1 MRKCQF
7 AAQLLK
13 DFGPFEQQE
22 NAHFVWDFFYL
33 PEGKS
38 RDHIMAFI
46 SNTRYEMIFQPY
58 SIAILYLNS
67 SKEIVIDIGAKKATI
82 EFYGSYSKT
91 YKFKT
96 LDYKLLKKTLKEF
109 DKF

>member
-1 MRKCQF
+1 MRKCIF
-7 AAQLLK
+7 AARLLK

-33 PEGKS
+33 PEDKS

-46 SNTRYEMIFQPY
+46 GTKKYEIIFQPS
-58 SIAILYLNS
+58 SIAILYVNN
-67 SKEIVIDIGAKKATI
+67 SKEIIIDIGAKKATI
-82 EFYGSYSKT
+82 EIYGDYSKV

-96 LDYKLLKKTLKEF
+96 LDYKLLLKTLKEF
-109 DKF
+109 DKY